1 MQKRL
6 SQDQLVK
13 IVGEVE
19 RLSQRQQEELEP
31 EQVQQILRELNL
43 PPELLDEAMLQLQ
56 RREALAVETR
66 RKRWIIAGILTVLVV
81 SIAGVGFFIQQHQQA
96 IARVSAQQDRI
107 TRLQDT
113 GGTLAT
119 VTRPADVYYRV
130 TLKDAPQGQQLSL
143 ACDWIDP
150 SGQIVKQNRYQTQQ
164 IDRSVWP
171 THCHFLINTAA
182 AAGTWKV
189 QMFVEGRPISDA
201 TFEVR

>member
-56 RREALAVETR
+56 RREALAVETH
-66 RKRWIIAGILTVLVV
+66 RKRWIIAGVLTVLAV
-81 SIAGVGFFIQQHQQA
+81 SIAGVGLFMQQRQQA
-96 IARVSAQQDRI
+96 IARVSAQEDRI
-107 TRLQDT
+107 TLLQDT
-113 GGTLAT
+113 GSPLFT

-130 TLKDAPQGQQLSL
+130 LLKDAPQHERLAL
-143 ACDWIDP
+143 ACNWISP
-150 SGQIVKQNRYQTQQ
+150 SGQIAKQNRYQTQS
-164 IDRSVWP
+164 IDRSLWP
-171 THCHFLINTAA
+171 THCHFPIGTAA

-189 QMFVEGRPISDA
+189 EMLLEDRPISDA